1 MPTPGSVALV
11 AFVLV
16 LTGVIVGD
24 DATAATRRKG
34 PTLPKGITVPADVA
48 LPSDSALAIYVP
60 ARFRSKRT
68 PANEAANVFDA
79 GGMLTSAIGTGVQ
92 PFFANATLV
101 AAGDDR
107 PYGLLITLHPDFA
120 VQGNSVT
127 TTLHYRV
134 FGATNE
140 PLAAGKQSVVT
151 SNVNL
156 FEALKRGWL
165 RTSQQV
171 FAEVATQLKPDAAKF
186 PTTANVKQRANEALA
201 NRELP
206 VSSGTGFYVNPAGQ
220 VVTAAHVIEQCL
232 VVDVKGDSTTVPG
245 LVVASSA
252 LLDLA
257 VLDTAKPAARFL
269 PLRRGHDML
278 LGEAA
283 TNVGYPL
290 QKLLAATPNL
300 TRGNVSSRGAL
311 EGSVGQFQFS
321 APVQP
326 GSSGGPVVSDGGELL
341 GVTVGTLNAAALI
354 QSGALPQNVN
364 FALDAKYVAMFLQK
378 HAIAYTEVDA
388 NPKGDPRTANDAA
401 LSTVVAIKCYQ

>member
-1 MPTPGSVALV
+1 MPRPVSVALV
-11 AFVLV
+11 VSWVMLIGGLV
-16 LTGVIVGD
+16 CD
-24 DATAATRRKG
+24 DAAAARRKG
-34 PTLPKGITVPADVA
+34 PALPKGITVPADVA
-48 LPSDSALAIYVP
+48 LPSETVVAIYVP

-68 PANEAANVFDA
+68 PANESANAFES
-79 GGMLTSAIGTGVQ
+79 GGMLTSQIGTAVQ
-92 PFFANATLV
+92 PFFANATLT
-101 AAGDDR
+101 AAGEDR
-107 PYGLLITLHPDFA
+107 PYGLLITLHPDFD

-127 TTLHYRV
+127 TTFHYRV
-134 FGATNE
+134 FGTGNE
-140 PLAAGKQSVVT
+140 PLASGKQVAVT
-151 SNVNL
+151 SHANL
-156 FEALKRGWL
+156 FEALRRGWL

-171 FAEVATQLKPDAAKF
+171 FADVVTQLKPDAAKF
-186 PTTANVKQRANEALA
+186 PATANVKQRANELLA
-201 NRELP
+201 NRELA
-206 VSSGTGFYVNPAGQ
+206 VSSGTGFYVNAAGQ
-220 VVTAAHVIEQCL
+220 VVTAAHVIEECL
-232 VVDVKGDSTTVPG
+232 VVDVKRDSTAVPG

-257 VLDTAKPAARFL
+257 VLDTATPAERFL
-269 PLRRGHDML
+269 PLRKGHDML

-354 QSGALPQNVN
+354 KSGALPQNVN
-364 FALDAKYVAMFLQK
+364 FALDAKYVAMFLRK
-378 HAIAYTEVDA
+378 HGVAYTEVDA

>member
-1 MPTPGSVALV
+1 MPTPRSVALV
-11 AFVLV
+11 TIVLV
-16 LTGVIVGD
+16 LIGGLVGS
-24 DATAATRRKG
+24 DAAAARKKG
-34 PTLPKGITVPADVA
+34 PALPKGITVPADVA
-48 LPSDSALAIYVP
+48 LPSGAALAIYVP

-68 PANEAANVFDA
+68 PTNESANAFDA
-79 GGMLTSAIGTGVQ
+79 GGLLTSAIGTGVQ
-92 PFFANATLV
+92 PFFASATLV
-101 AAGDDR
+101 AAGEDR
-107 PYGLLITLHPDFA
+107 PYGLLLTMHPEFD
-120 VQGNSVT
+120 VQGGSVT
-127 TTLHYRV
+127 TTFHWRA
-134 FGATNE
+134 FGAGNE
-140 PLAAGKQSVVT
+140 PLASGKQSVVT
-151 SNVNL
+151 SNANL

-171 FAEVATQLKPDAAKF
+171 FADVVTQLKPDAAKF
-186 PTTANVKQRANEALA
+186 PSSANVKERAKESLA
-201 NRELP
+201 NRELA

-232 VVDVKGDSTTVPG
+232 VVDVKRDAGTAPG

-257 VLDTAKPAARFL
+257 VLDTATPAARFL
-269 PLRRGHDML
+269 PLRKGHDMM

-354 QSGALPQNVN
+354 RSGALPQNVN

-378 HAIAYTEVDA
+378 HGVAHTEVDA
-388 NPKGDPRTANDAA
+388 NPQGDPRTANDAA